1 MAFVNASN
9 GYICGT
15 GTGTVRIYAEA
26 TDGSG
31 KRDYCTV
38 TVSSDVWV
46 TSITLNQTSLKL
58 NPNGSYT
65 LSATVLPDN
74 ANNKRLYWTS
84 SNEAVAVVNDGVVS
98 GLEVG
103 TAVITALS
111 TDGSAVRATCE
122 VTVTEGS
129 LVESV
134 IVSPAYKTMD
144 IGESVCLDK
153 IVCPQRQK
161 IKA

>member
-1 MAFVNASN
+1 MASVNASN

-38 TVSSDVWV
+38 TVSGDVWV

-144 IGESVCLDK
+144 GAFCISF
-153 IVCPQRQK
+153 
-161 IKA
+161 